1 MNHTFANNID
11 GPTSMAILDDV
22 IFWTTAQSDVIHWAL
37 KHSPDSVKQLII
49 ARPQYMA
56 KSDEMH
62 LLVTTPNTIV
72 DHICQRPDSPCS
84 HICVP
89 LGQQTIACVC
99 PIGMVFKDNQ
109 NETCIE
115 AVSCA
120 FR

>member
-22 IFWTTAQSDVIHWAL
+22 VFWTTAETDVIHWAL
-37 KHSPDSVKQLII
+37 KHTPDNIKQLII
-49 ARPQYMA
+49 TRPQFMT

-62 LLVTTPNTIV
+62 LLVTAPIAV
-72 DHICQRPDSPCS
+72 IDHICLREDSPCS

-89 LGQQTIACVC
+89 LGQKTIACVC
-99 PIGMVFKDNQ
+99 PIGMVFKDIQ

-115 AVSCA
+115 ADVCD